1 MATFQDFLKLD
12 ICVGRIIEAIPF
24 PEAKNPSYKLN
35 IDFGD
40 RIGVKKSVAQI
51 TKHYSPDDLQGRLV
65 LAVVNFPPRQIGK
78 AISEVLTIGVPDQ
91 NNDCILIIPDKEVPL
106 GVRIY

>member
-1 MATFQDFLKLD
+1 MATIQDFLKLD
-12 ICVGRIIEAIPF
+12 ICVGRIIDAVPF
-24 PEAKNPSYKLN
+24 PEAKNPSYRLN

-40 RIGVKKSVAQI
+40 SIGVKKSVAQI
-51 TKHYSPDDLQGRLV
+51 TKHYSPNDLQGRLV
-65 LAVVNFPPRQIGK
+65 LAVVNFPARQIGK

-106 GVRIY
+106 GVRVY